1 MRSTHRKPISL
12 LMLIIF
18 FVMSF
23 GAYGFNSK
31 WVAHE
36 LDHDRHAPTASI
48 DQDHAPQLDAENN
61 PAPEPLSDTEHK
73 LLHALSHCEQSTS
86 SAFNFPGEPPAR
98 IVPLLP
104 SLLTLLPAEFA
115 PPFRPPRSASLI

>member
-1 MRSTHRKPISL
+1 MRSPHRKTISL

-18 FVMSF
+18 FVMSV

-36 LDHDRHAPTASI
+36 LDHDRQTATVLA
-48 DQDHAPQLDAENN
+48 DHAPQLDAEGN
-61 PAPEPLSDTEHK
+61 PEPEPLSDAEHK
-73 LLHALSHCEQSTS
+73 LLHALNHYEQFPG
-86 SAFNFPGEPPAR
+86 SAFNVLGEPPAR

-104 SLLTLLPAEFA
+104 SLLTLLPAELES
-115 PPFRPPRSASLI
+115 PFRPPRSTSFI